1 MNITELD
8 IGFPKGSAGK
18 LTAADYAKQGHLY
31 RQFMDVFLEE
41 PNMGEFVIW
50 GLTDAHSWL
59 DEQQGKTEGLLF
71 DKQYKPKPAYDSVM
85 ASLKAHP
92 ASEVKTPYPD
102 SILNPPDT
110 TAKDTT
116 VKDTTVKD
124 TTVRDT
130 TVKDTSDAIKTFAKQ
145 NNISTHIAGRTLFIT
160 GATAMNSAKID
171 VFDMQGRPI
180 FSTENSKG
188 VFDLSPIADGLYVLR
203 IRSGSANLV
212 KKISIR

>member
-59 DEQQGKTEGLLF
+59 DEQQGKTEGLLY
-71 DKQYKPKPAYDSVM
+71 DKQYKTKPAFDSVM
-85 ASLKAHP
+85 ASLIAHP

-102 SILNPPDT
+102 SILNPP
-110 TAKDTT
+110 KDCG
-116 VKDTTVKD
+116 DESCGD
-124 TTVRDT
+124 
-130 TVKDTSDAIKTFAKQ
+130 SIIAIKPSAIT
-145 NNISTHIAGRTLFIT
+145 NNISMHIAGRTLFIV
-160 GATAMNSAKID
+160 GIAAGKSAKVDI
-171 VFDMQGRPI
+171 FDMQGRPI
-180 FSTENSKG
+180 FNTNCKNG
-188 VFDLSPIADGLYVLR
+188 RTDLSTIAEGLYVVR
-203 IRSGSANLV
+203 VHDGSTSIV
-212 KKISIR
+212 KKISIK

>member
-1 MNITELD
+1 MRALAKALAELNVTLNITELD

-18 LTAADYAKQGHLY
+18 LTEADYAKQGHLY

-59 DEQQGKTEGLLF
+59 DEQQGKTEGLLY

-92 ASEVKTPYPD
+92 ASEVKTPY
-102 SILNPPDT
+102 SEMILNPP
-110 TAKDTT
+110 KDCGAESCG
-116 VKDTTVKD
+116 D
-124 TTVRDT
+124 
-130 TVKDTSDAIKTFAKQ
+130 SIIAIKPSIVA
-145 NNISTHIAGRTLFIT
+145 NNISMNLVGRTLYIA
-160 GATAMNSAKID
+160 GSIAGKSAKVD

-180 FSTENSKG
+180 FSTKCEKG
-188 VFDLSPIADGLYVLR
+188 RADLSAIAEGLYVIR
-203 IRSGSANLV
+203 ISNSSA
-212 KKISIR
+212 SIIRKMAIK